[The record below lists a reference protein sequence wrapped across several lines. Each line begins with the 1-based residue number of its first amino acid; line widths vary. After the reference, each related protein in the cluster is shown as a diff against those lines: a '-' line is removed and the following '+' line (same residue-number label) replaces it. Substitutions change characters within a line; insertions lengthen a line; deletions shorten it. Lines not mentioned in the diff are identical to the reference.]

1 MLLLSLKTMYNQ
13 TRFCQTR
20 TVYWLPKYK
29 LNGVKITAVV
39 VLNTAGYRNKSIKMH
54 ASTSKGI
61 VGSFQVT
68 LTSGSKEIWEKR
80 YRKDEAL
87 RVGGIYFFIWL
98 IKTLITGYLDYF
110 SKLSRAIMSFFS
122 TNFLETAV
130 SIQSTRH
137 VTLCTLCL
145 TYSIDHSPICRYF
158 VWVIFYCA

>member
-1 MLLLSLKTMYNQ
+1 MYNQ

-20 TVYWLPKYK
+20 TVCWLPKYK
-29 LNGVKITAVV
+29 LNGVRITAVV
-39 VLNTAGYRNKSIKMH
+39 VLNTAVSKKGTGIKALH

-68 LTSGSKEIWEKR
+68 LTSGSNEIWEKR
-80 YRKDEAL
+80 YCKDEAF

-110 SKLSRAIMSFFS
+110 SKLSRAIMSFFP

-145 TYSIDHSPICRYF
+145 TYSIDHSLICRYF